1 MANEKNSVGGMQ
13 RLSGLL
19 VGLGRGI
26 GKLVAA
32 LYDGGRKT
40 IDMMIRNVI
49 PFIAFIS
56 FVIGIIQKTGVGN
69 LIAQALAP
77 LASNIFGLII
87 LGLIVGIPVLSPVL
101 GPGAVIAQIIGTL
114 VGTLIVEGKVPPQM
128 ALPAFFAIDVQVG
141 CDFIPV
147 GLALGEA
154 KPKTVEVGVP
164 AVLFSRE
171 ITGVI
176 AILIAY
182 LASFGLFPR

>member
-1 MANEKNSVGGMQ
+1 MSNERDSWLKKI
-13 RLSGLL
+13 SGLL
-19 VGLGRGI
+19 TSFGRGI
-26 GKLVAA
+26 GTVVNS
-32 LYDGGRKT
+32 LYEGGRKT

-56 FVIGIIQKTGVGN
+56 FVIGIILKTGVGN
-69 LIAQALAP
+69 AIANGLAP
-77 LASNIFGLII
+77 LASNIIGLLI
-87 LGLIVGIPVLSPVL
+87 LGLIVGFPLLSPVL
-101 GPGAVIAQIIGTL
+101 GPGAVVAQVIGTL
-114 VGTLIVEGKVPPQM
+114 VGTLIVIGKVPPQM

-147 GLALGEA
+147 GLSLGEA
-154 KPKTVEVGVP
+154 KPKTIEVGVP

-182 LASFGLFPR
+182 FASFGLF